1 MRNLMLITASVIALG
16 IGGANMTRGANISD
30 GSGANPPAV
39 SGTPRSSET
48 AADLANDDIRQA
60 QSELQAQGLYKGPI
74 DGALNKRTQQAV
86 REYQKQNGL
95 SQTESLD
102 QATIRSLREDA
113 GIAGSSAP
121 PNGAGRPTGLMT
133 NPHPEALG
141 ESRPGGS
148 RAPY

>member
-39 SGTPRSSET
+39 SGTPRPSQT

-60 QSELQAQGLYKGPI
+60 QWELRAQGLYKGPI

-86 REYQKQNGL
+86 HEYQKQNGL

-113 GIAGSSAP
+113 GIAP
-121 PNGAGRPTGLMT
+121 PNGAGQPTGLMT